1 MDALP
6 PSLLRKLV
14 TLGFAASLL
23 TWFALSAQAAA
34 LSQGDETFTKS
45 VLPILKEFCITC
57 HSAEKQK
64 GDLDLERFQTLEQ
77 IRRDPTVWEHA
88 LEQIRDKEMP
98 PKDKPKPSP
107 EQLQQL
113 TARMDVCD

>member
-1 MDALP
+1 M
-6 PSLLRKLV
+6 
-14 TLGFAASLL
+14 
-23 TWFALSAQAAA
+23 
-34 LSQGDETFTKS
+34 
-45 VLPILKEFCITC
+45 
-57 HSAEKQK
+57 QK

-113 TARMDVCD
+113 TAWMQSTLDEIALASAGDPGVTKTPGESGAEVEGSLQQKVGSRRAKQLAKFDRFKIF